1 VINFAARVSSW
12 LGEREPEWS
21 PWPGTRFSVNLGDR
35 IQRQMWCGCYEPHV
49 TRCLRAI
56 LRKGDTFIDIGAH
69 IGYHSFFAAKL
80 VEPDGAVLAFEPDP
94 CLYDRL
100 MRNLKSFS
108 HAQAFQ
114 AAVWDRD
121 AELTFERSSFAQ
133 ESGWGTLAAVRDL
146 GRGEHIAVRTVS
158 LDRLVN
164 DKNLKSIRAMKVDAE
179 GAEVAILDGAWTT
192 FHNFR
197 PILLFEV
204 NGILLQQGGRTASDL
219 LERLAGWGYRLYAI
233 GDNGLQRCGS
243 VPNHEITDCLGLPEE
258 QVEKVLASF

>member
-1 VINFAARVSSW
+1 VD
-12 LGEREPEWS
+12 
-21 PWPGTRFSVNLGDR
+21 LGDR

-94 CLYDRL
+94 YLYYRL
-100 MRNLKSFS
+100 IQNLKSFS
-108 HAQAFQ
+108 HEQAFH

-146 GRGEHIAVRTVS
+146 GRGEHIAVRTVT
-158 LDRLVN
+158 LDGLVK
-164 DKNLKSIRAMKVDAE
+164 DKNLKSIRAIKVDAE
-179 GAEVAILDGAWTT
+179 GAEVAVLDGARTT
-192 FHNFR
+192 LHKFR

-204 NGILLQQGGRTASDL
+204 NGIVLQQAGRTGSEL
-219 LERLAGWGYRLYAI
+219 LERLAGWGYRVYAI
-233 GDNGLQRCGS
+233 TSNGPQRCES
-243 VPNHEITDCLGLPEE
+243 VPDHEITDCLGLPEE